1 MDFFDVVE
9 RRCSVRAY
17 LDKPVEENKLQKVL
31 HAAMQ
36 APSAGNLQAYRIF
49 VVKDYKI
56 KNMLVDA
63 ALGQSFIAEA
73 PIVLVFCALPEKSAM
88 KYGIR
93 GLELYSLQDA
103 TIAASY
109 AQLAAEALGLA
120 SCWVGAF
127 DEESVKRVLNAK
139 NEKPIAIIPLGYAAE
154 KPLKPERES
163 DSEIIK
169 YIK

>member
-17 LDKPVEENKLQKVL
+17 LDKPVEKNKLRRIL

-49 VVKDYKI
+49 VVENCRA
-56 KNMLVDA
+56 KNMLAEA
-63 ALGQSFIAEA
+63 AFGQHFIAEA
-73 PIVLVFCALPEKSAM
+73 PIVLVFCALPEKSAK

-93 GLELYSLQDA
+93 GSELYSLQDA

-127 DEESVKRVLNAK
+127 DEESVRKILDVR
-139 NEKPIAIIPLGYAAE
+139 NEKPIAIMPLGYAAE

-163 DSEIIK
+163 ASEIID